1 MVYDYILNVYWYYIN
16 IMFFVNV
23 FILWWKFLEKEILKY
38 WYMVYIVK
46 ELFSIN
52 YVYSLKM
59 WWVEILFS
67 VILKILEC

>member
-1 MVYDYILNVYWYYIN
+1 MYIDIMLILCFWLCFYFMMKIFGKRN
-16 IMFFVNV
+16 IK
-23 FILWWKFLEKEILKY
+23 IL
-38 WYMVYIVK
+38 VYIVK
-46 ELFSIN
+46 DLFSIN